1 LGPVDASG
9 TPFTP
14 LLPLPAPAAQN
25 PFAPRFVSTVYG
37 TRLVSADG
45 QWAVNLFSKAGT
57 FPVKDLSAPPGP
69 PTPGQ
74 KCRFCGASH
83 ETKACPI
90 LLQQWLR
97 RGDINVSGHPVRM
110 CR

>member
-1 LGPVDASG
+1 MPTSQKASLGPVDASG

-45 QWAVNLFSKAGT
+45 QWAVNIFSKAGT

-69 PTPGQ
+69 LTLEMQ
-74 KCRFCGASH
+74 V
-83 ETKACPI
+83 
-90 LLQQWLR
+90 LR
-97 RGDINVSGHPVRM
+97 REP
-110 CR
+110 